1 MHKNTSPCAIR
12 SVIARTQS
20 RTACCEAK
28 ISCPVANSDKES
40 KWLKEKGGETAT
52 YILKKKRKEKAL
64 FKDYK
69 RQKFG

>member
-1 MHKNTSPCAIR
+1 MHKNTSPCAIWF
-12 SVIARTQS
+12 VIVRTQPGAA
-20 RTACCEAK
+20 RCEAK

-40 KWLKEKGGETAT
+40 KWLQERGGK
-52 YILKKKRKEKAL
+52 LLHRFFKKVL